1 MTQQPPPPLVEDRR
15 DENRFVL
22 QDGDTIAEL
31 TYHQNGKRFVL
42 IHTGVPDEMGG
53 RGIGGQLVRAALA
66 RAVDEGLTIVPN
78 CPFAREWLEKHPD
91 VAAGVSIDWT

>member
-1 MTQQPPPPLVEDRR
+1 M
-15 DENRFVL
+15 
-22 QDGDTIAEL
+22 QDGNTIAEL
-31 TYHQNGKRFVL
+31 TYHQNGQRFVL

-53 RGIGGQLVRAALA
+53 HGIGGLLVRAAIA
-66 RAVDEGLTIVPN
+66 KAIDEGLTIVPK